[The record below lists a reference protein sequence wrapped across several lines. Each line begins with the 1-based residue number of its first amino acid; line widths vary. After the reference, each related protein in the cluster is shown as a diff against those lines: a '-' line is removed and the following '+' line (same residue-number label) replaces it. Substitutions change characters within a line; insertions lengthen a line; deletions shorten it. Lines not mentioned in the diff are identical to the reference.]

1 MRLGSWKIGSWKGG
15 LARWLAV
22 MWTLLVLGA
31 GLIIALPERVAAAP
45 VLVQSAQPAAM
56 TVTTGT
62 YRPFQV
68 YESSN
73 GFFSCN
79 NPADGTL
86 IQTVSGCFSHD
97 IRTWVDGSNNYK
109 RYFIC
114 AGSSPTLTVHMA
126 VSSTV
131 SSYWG
136 SGCTAYVRYHSL
148 DAVWPE
154 IMIYFLNGPW
164 NTLVQTTT
172 SVLVLNESANVSTTL
187 VEMQADDFGRG
198 PEDRTGYAH
207 VQICDPQFII
217 PVTPTECLMTL
228 ADFGLN
234 AGDILPRSSMVSAA
248 ATKVLTPGGYVADIV
263 LEAPLMG
270 ANYFVEGGTSNSKEY
285 VIAGQTAV
293 AHRMQLDPGDVITM
307 GPGDLGPVRIW
318 NFCLNPGETPC
329 LWPGWPGP
337 DPMSLPPTVT
347 VDNVIVPG
355 KNLGGWKPVTST
367 APITIP
373 VYDGTWGGGGG
384 GTDPVVMGFG
394 ATTPI
399 TWQPGGDLPGQMP
412 EICRQYLK
420 NPTDPKLRVYW
431 WMCSGY
437 SGAGDNFGDP
447 LDSYASTGDDLTA
460 KQLVLEFTAVS
471 AKGTILYI
479 TIDAGRGDKV
489 THRLDVVKGTQRLSI
504 NMEPFAERRVKFTF
518 RSVAPVTLNDFC
530 FTYGSG
536 YTGAYRDRFFW
547 HPVCERDWE
556 VKEDYRAA
564 FPALLIGRNAPGIP
578 IHAIG
583 AGTIRPFSMS
593 GGPGIASEGLML
605 DGVSYKNC
613 VYIDHG
619 KYLYDDET
627 NMQATSIYCNVEQGS
642 SSARPVSV
650 KRGQLIGH
658 TLTSYNGNA
667 VVALQLGGILIDP
680 QQYYGAFPD
689 CRTPHL
695 TIERLPGCEG
705 DNGNGTFIQGRHKT
719 PFPALP
725 TIDPSWNLFSGFFP
739 FIQAFIKWLGDVFA
753 WLGNLLYDWVGYP
766 ILCASVDLYNGLASA
781 LEKIVN
787 WLIDAWDVVGVFI
800 YRIWMVVKHILM
812 RLGELFMGV
821 MTAIFSYADGT
832 ICIKNVMI
840 YFVQALYYSAIAS
853 ADISGDL
860 NANSGFAVGLAVINS
875 TVASTFMLPMTM
887 LLIGWLARKL
897 VIWTINKFARTFKSG
912 ERS

>member
-1 MRLGSWKIGSWKGG
+1 MRIGKCKTGR
-15 LARWLAV
+15 LLAV
-22 MWTLLVLGA
+22 LWTLFVLSA
-31 GLIIALPERVAAAP
+31 GLLIVLPQRVAAAP
-45 VLVQSAQPAAM
+45 APVQAAQPAAM

-73 GFFSCN
+73 GFFSCA

-86 IQTVSGCFSHD
+86 VQTISGCFSHD

-136 SGCTAYVRYHSL
+136 SGCNAYVRYHSL

-154 IMIYFLNGPW
+154 VGIYFLNGPW

-198 PEDRTGYAH
+198 PDDRTGYAH
-207 VQICDPQFII
+207 VQICDPQFTI
-217 PVTPTECLMTL
+217 PVTPTECMMTL
-228 ADFGLN
+228 EDFGLN
-234 AGDILPRSSMVSAA
+234 AGDILPRSSMANAA
-248 ATKVLTPGGYVADIV
+248 ATMVLTPGGYVANVV
-263 LEAPLMG
+263 LEAPMMG
-270 ANYFVEGGTSNSKEY
+270 ANYFVEGGTSSSKEY
-285 VIAGQTAV
+285 VVAGQTAI
-293 AHRMQLDPGDVITM
+293 AHRMLLYPNDVITM

-318 NFCLNPGETPC
+318 NFCLNPGDTPC

-337 DPMSLPPTVT
+337 DPMTLPPTVT
-347 VDNVIVPG
+347 VDNVMVPG
-355 KNLGGWKPVTST
+355 RNTGNWKPVTST
-367 APITIP
+367 TPITIP
-373 VYDGTWGGGGG
+373 IYDGTWGGGGG

-399 TWQPGGDLPGQMP
+399 TWQPGGELPGQMP
-412 EICRQYLK
+412 EICQQYLQ

-431 WMCSGY
+431 WMCAGY

-460 KQLVLEFTAVS
+460 KQLVLEFTTIS
-471 AKGTILYI
+471 EKGTILYV
-479 TIDAGRGDKV
+479 TIDAGNGDKL

-518 RSVAPVTLNDFC
+518 RSVAAVTLKDFC
-530 FTYGSG
+530 FTFGSG
-536 YTGAYRDRFFW
+536 YMGARRDRFFW

-556 VKEDYRAA
+556 IKEAYRGA
-564 FPALLIGRNAPGIP
+564 FPAMTIGRNTPGIP
-578 IHAIG
+578 VHAIG

-593 GGPGIASEGLML
+593 GGPGFANPGLIL
-605 DGVSYKNC
+605 NGKLYTNC

-619 KYLYDDET
+619 KYLYDDVT
-627 NMQATSIYCNVEQGS
+627 NMQATSIYCNVEQGAE
-642 SSARPVSV
+642 SARPVSV
-650 KRGQLIGH
+650 KRGALIGH
-658 TLTSYNGNA
+658 TMSHNEGNA
-667 VVALQLGGILIDP
+667 VVALQIGGILVDP
-680 QQYYGAFPD
+680 EPYYGAYPD
-689 CRTPHL
+689 CRSAHIVIDL
-695 TIERLPGCEG
+695 LPTCDGE
-705 DNGNGTFIQGRHKT
+705 NGNGTFIAPKYHPELPEVPSVEFTWELNVYLGRISGAALRWLGQLAVWLVLQLYDYLIY
-719 PFPALP
+719 PALCAFVRVYN
-725 TIDPSWNLFSGFFP
+725 SWAGSFE
-739 FIQAFIKWLGDVFA
+739 D
-753 WLGNLLYDWVGYP
+753 
-766 ILCASVDLYNGLASA
+766 
-781 LEKIVN
+781 IVN
-787 WLIDAWDVVGVFI
+787 SAIDLWDVVGVFI
-800 YRIWMVVKHILM
+800 YRLWMVAKHILM
-812 RLGELFMGV
+812 RLGELFMGI

-860 NANSGFAVGLAVINS
+860 NANSGFALGLAIINS

-887 LLIGWLARKL
+887 LLIAWLGRKL
-897 VIWTINKFARTFKSG
+897 VVWTINKFARTFRSG
-912 ERS
+912 TGEK